1 MELQPRQ
8 QRVVTERD
16 ELKLKADA
24 LLKFLQTEGNSVK
37 VSTKEWTLLKEQW
50 DAMMIYYAILQ
61 ERIALWNKA

>member
-1 MELQPRQ
+1 MELQPHQ

-24 LLKFLQTEGNSVK
+24 LLEFLQTEGNSAK
-37 VSTKEWTLLKEQW
+37 EEWTLLKEQW
-50 DAMMIYYAILQ
+50 EAMMIYYAILQ

>member
-1 MELQPRQ
+1 MELQPHQ
-8 QRVVTERD
+8 QRVITV
-16 ELKLKADA
+16 KADA
-24 LLKFLQTEGNSVK
+24 LLKFLQTEGISVK